1 MQIYADHFSL
11 KNNLN
16 LGHFHLTL
24 NILDVGY
31 FCTEEKPDYLEHVQM
46 VHKMAEVTN
55 WRKWDQDAKYRT
67 VEKVCLHK
75 QKLT

>member
-55 WRKWDQDAKYRT
+55 
-67 VEKVCLHK
+67 
-75 QKLT
+75 